1 MYLEY
6 TLNRLNV
13 YHANQGQIWGEKQGG
28 FEIMWGWFG
37 QQWDW
42 VGAIIEM

>member
-28 FEIMWGWFG
+28 FEIMWGWVWATMG
-37 QQWDW
+37 LGW
-42 VGAIIEM
+42 GNH